1 MRQYTI
7 TEIIGIGIFICFCTG
22 ILSVMLGIITTLASV
37 FFLNSALQIIGVTT
51 IFFGLALSI
60 GAGGAGCFIPE
71 DDRVLVR

>member
-1 MRQYTI
+1 MRQYSA

-22 ILSVMLGIITTLASV
+22 ILSVQLGIVITLASM
-37 FFLNSALQIIGVTT
+37 FLLNTALQVIGVTM

-71 DDRVLVR
+71 EDRVLVR